1 MNENE
6 FIKIFNDLELVEKEL
21 RRVGDNQEL
30 RQKCYDRLLEL
41 RRRMDHYVEF
51 WLRFEVKINVMQEK
65 YGFLLPDGLFLQ
77 AFGSIYRSKSEEC
90 RRSWKQ

>member
-30 RQKCYDRLLEL
+30 RQK
-41 RRRMDHYVEF
+41 
-51 WLRFEVKINVMQEK
+51 
-65 YGFLLPDGLFLQ
+65 
-77 AFGSIYRSKSEEC
+77 
-90 RRSWKQ
+90 